1 MLERLTIGMVTGGA
15 VRETGMKIDV
25 AQMSS
30 RLASD
35 HTISDYDFWRALK
48 TINNELYRI
57 ERLHLPIPMKMIYAR
72 EIIKTARHK
81 RRPGRR

>member
-1 MLERLTIGMVTGGA
+1 
-15 VRETGMKIDV
+15 MKIDV

-57 ERLHLPIPMKMIYAR
+57 ERLRMPIPMKMIYAR
-72 EIIKTARHK
+72 AIITSARSK
-81 RRPGRR
+81 RNPSI

>member
-1 MLERLTIGMVTGGA
+1 MGGA
-15 VRETGMKIDV
+15 VRRTGMKIDV

-35 HTISDYDFWRALK
+35 HTLSDYDFWRALK

-57 ERLHLPIPMKMIYAR
+57 ERLREPIPMKMIYAR
-72 EIIKTARHK
+72 AILKTARNK
-81 RRPGRR
+81 RRPNNI